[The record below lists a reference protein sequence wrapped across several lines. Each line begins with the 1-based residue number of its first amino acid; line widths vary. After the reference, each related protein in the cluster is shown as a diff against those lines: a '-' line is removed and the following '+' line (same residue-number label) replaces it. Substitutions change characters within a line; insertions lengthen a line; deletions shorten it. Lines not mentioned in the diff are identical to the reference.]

1 MEQNPKQIIQGLA
14 SIHRLI
20 VYIFKKLGRELGTV
34 ELVKIVYLI
43 DVEFFKFFGRTLTGL
58 NYIRHELGPYTRKIS
73 EAVTDLEEKE
83 GKIIKTRL
91 CLSKGHS
98 SIPKKSHKLEG
109 EVKFEPD
116 LLPEEQEV
124 ANQLLNKIGDLSVKQ
139 LEKIA
144 YRTEPMQAILEK
156 ERKTNVRLNGAELD
170 FSLIKRDEFMEKWI
184 ANREKDKKNSE
195 YDQFL
200 AKEKSEFLE
209 LTTQT

>member
-1 MEQNPKQIIQGLA
+1 MEQDPKKTIQGLA

-20 VYIFKKLGRELGTV
+20 VFIFKKLDRELGTV
-34 ELVKIVYLI
+34 ELVKIIYLI

-91 CLSKGHS
+91 CFSKGHS
-98 SIPKKSHKLEG
+98 SIPKKSHKLERD
-109 EVKFEPD
+109 VRFEPD

-124 ANQLLNKIGDLSVKQ
+124 ANQLLNEIKGLSVKQ
-139 LEKIA
+139 LEKEA
-144 YRTEPMQAILEK
+144 YKTKPMQAILEK
-156 ERKTNVRLNGAELD
+156 EKKANVKLNGAELD
-170 FSLIKRDEFMEKWI
+170 FSLIERDEFMKRWTI
-184 ANREKDKKNSE
+184 NREKDKKNLE

-200 AKEKSEFLE
+200 AKEKGEFWE
-209 LTTQT
+209 LITQI

>member
-1 MEQNPKQIIQGLA
+1 MKQNPKQIIQGLA

-20 VYIFKKLGRELGTV
+20 VFIFKKLGRELGTV

-43 DVEFFKFFGRTLTGL
+43 DVEFFKSFGKTLTDI

-91 CLSKGHS
+91 CFSKGYS
-98 SIPKKSHKLEG
+98 SILKKSHKLER

-116 LLPEEQEV
+116 LLPEEQEI
-124 ANQLLNKIGDLSVKQ
+124 ANQLLNKIKDLSVKQ
-139 LEKIA
+139 LEKLA
-144 YRTEPMQAILEK
+144 YGTEPMQAILEK
-156 ERKTNVRLNGAELD
+156 ERKANVKLNGAELD
-170 FSLIKRDEFMEKWI
+170 FSLIKRDEFMKKWI

-200 AKEKSEFLE
+200 TKEKDEFLE
-209 LTTQT
+209 LAMQI